1 MSRLVRTPESHPPG
15 YDGMYSA
22 VELKKGIIQF
32 ILKDREQNGVRL
44 LSTPDIIL
52 GLKNLFKI
60 EFDHHS
66 VEYVMKNML
75 SKEGAKQVGTKEVD
89 LVKKK
94 CQDGTN
100 REFVAPYEHIKPQ
113 YPPGLYEAGYFDS
126 RATETK
132 EIAKSEA
139 AKPNIPQNLTEDQLQ
154 ELYRKLSMAFAMG
167 ANYNP
172 GTFPEFKKNS
182 GY

>member
-1 MSRLVRTPESHPPG
+1 MAYQPRTPESHPPG
-15 YDGMYSA
+15 YNGLYSA
-22 VELKKGIIQF
+22 QELKKGIIQF

-52 GLKNLFKI
+52 GLKKLFKI

-66 VEYVMKNML
+66 VEYVMKNIL

-94 CQDGTN
+94 CQDGKN
-100 REFVAPYEHIKPQ
+100 REFVAP
-113 YPPGLYEAGYFDS
+113 
-126 RATETK
+126 
-132 EIAKSEA
+132 EA

-154 ELYRKLSMAFAMG
+154 KLYRKLSMAFAMG

>member
-1 MSRLVRTPESHPPG
+1 MSYLQRDEISHPEG
-15 YDGMYSA
+15 YNGLYSA
-22 VELKKGIIQF
+22 EELKKGIIQF
-32 ILKDREQNGVRL
+32 ILKDREENGVRL

-94 CQDGTN
+94 CEDQID
-100 REFVAPYEHIKPQ
+100 RDFVAPYEHIKPQ
-113 YPPGLYEAGYFDS
+113 YPPGYYEPGTFDY
-126 RATETK
+126 RATEAK
-132 EIAKSEA
+132 EIAKSEFH
-139 AKPNIPQNLTEDQLQ
+139 KPDIPKNLTED
-154 ELYRKLSMAFAMG
+154 ELYKLYKKLSMAFAMG

-172 GTFPEFKKNS
+172 DTFPEFKKNS